1 MFIDSR
7 KCGRRERRLARVIA
21 YYNFSAM
28 LPKLWALPRGWA
40 LPPKNHEQEV
50 SLSLHPPL
58 GDTIPKTPKTIH
70 QIFKNIMAEISC
82 INIKPC
88 NIGSSEAHNRRTEQ
102 YMAHIN
108 ENDVYIRRDLTSDN
122 EAWVSP
128 EYGEKTLQQCYDD
141 IAVMVKEKTGKAL
154 QTKSRERVDK
164 KTGKVKKVAGSS
176 PIREGVVLIKP
187 DTTMDDL
194 VRFTQECQKR
204 WGICA
209 IQIFIHRDEGHY
221 DTMDNVGKS
230 EWKSNCHAHIL
241 FDWMDHATG
250 KSWKLD
256 KKAMSDLQTLAAE
269 TLNMERGKS
278 KEETG
283 REHLERNDFILAKQK
298 EETAQVLADKKKA
311 EIEKHEAQMQVRAA
325 NREKGRLDSEIEK
338 RQLESDRLDKEIAD
352 KEERARMA
360 DKANTNGIKHGV
372 ANLLGMGKYAAIEK
386 RNKELEESVLKEK
399 QRLQKQF
406 AAAVRQEVEKAVA
419 PYEQQKNA
427 DRLLINALQSKVS
440 VLSESNMELSSR
452 NSRMKSRHQT
462 DLEWRDRLLRIFAEM
477 FYQVKEFFRKA
488 VDAIISLATPDRQGR
503 HREIFRN
510 EEAAAIKE
518 TMNEFADTESG
529 RISIGKWL
537 VDYASSMAELSD
549 LDIHHAQ
556 GEVVGVAQGR
566 YNRRIER
573 GERNMSL

>member
-1 MFIDSR
+1 
-7 KCGRRERRLARVIA
+7 
-21 YYNFSAM
+21 
-28 LPKLWALPRGWA
+28 
-40 LPPKNHEQEV
+40 
-50 SLSLHPPL
+50 
-58 GDTIPKTPKTIH
+58 
-70 QIFKNIMAEISC
+70 MAEISC

-108 ENDVYIRRDLTSDN
+108 ENDVYIRRDLTSKN
-122 EAWVSP
+122 EVWVSP

-187 DTTMDDL
+187 DTTIDDL

-230 EWKSNCHAHIL
+230 EWKSNSHAHIL

-338 RQLESDRLDKEIAD
+338 RQLHL
-352 KEERARMA
+352 M
-360 DKANTNGIKHGV
+360 
-372 ANLLGMGKYAAIEK
+372 
-386 RNKELEESVLKEK
+386 RNKRMQTECLSTHFNPRYLSC
-399 QRLQKQF
+399 QK
-406 AAAVRQEVEKAVA
+406 ATW
-419 PYEQQKNA
+419 N
-427 DRLLINALQSKVS
+427 
-440 VLSESNMELSSR
+440 
-452 NSRMKSRHQT
+452 
-462 DLEWRDRLLRIFAEM
+462 
-477 FYQVKEFFRKA
+477 
-488 VDAIISLATPDRQGR
+488 LA
-503 HREIFRN
+503 
-510 EEAAAIKE
+510 
-518 TMNEFADTESG
+518 
-529 RISIGKWL
+529 
-537 VDYASSMAELSD
+537 AELSY
-549 LDIHHAQ
+549 
-556 GEVVGVAQGR
+556 GEP
-566 YNRRIER
+566 
-573 GERNMSL
+573 SSD